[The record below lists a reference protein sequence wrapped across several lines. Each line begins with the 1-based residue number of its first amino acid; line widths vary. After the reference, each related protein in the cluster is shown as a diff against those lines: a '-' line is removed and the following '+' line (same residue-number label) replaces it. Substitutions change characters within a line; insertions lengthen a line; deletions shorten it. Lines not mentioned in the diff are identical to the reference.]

1 MPTLDHQG
9 RHQTTR
15 EKTLTMGNELS
26 TSEVEEDQE
35 ENTADIKPQVGIEVQ
50 NGPVTLQSSPVI
62 NTAPPNTQEN
72 SKAITQQENI
82 ITSSQKTIIISP
94 IANGTDAKPPVQPAK
109 SKFRLTISRPAPGLT
124 AFQPNGRENVKSEV
138 AVEPVLIQ
146 TQNNAPIT
154 AETNATKENV
164 GDGPNRAPPTVL
176 ATDDAYLSET
186 NTVEVESTPSKP
198 REISIF
204 QRLFKPEKKVQFEE
218 PAQAEVP
225 ENQEVVITLNQN
237 GGLQSVP
244 PSASLQIQNV
254 DKGNQ
259 AAVDGQ
265 SSEPAGVP
273 VGPETSTEAT
283 QTSPQPEIH
292 PVMSF
297 FKTLVNKPGPKSEEE
312 AKSDVEDKKKKE
324 NGGPRK
330 SSSKKE
336 KGKAATLQTP
346 EKEMKAQKKAESSKS
361 STLGRLFRP
370 KSKKDDVRTGGD
382 KVVVDE
388 PVVSVSANAEQSAPE
403 QIIQQDAKPSN
414 VPPQITAAA
423 DDGKGAKESPA
434 RSRLFWRKSFKGD
447 PPPNKIQ
454 ENGMEEMAAISVN
467 VAPEPALTLDTNP
480 PEVAVQPQEEEKAVK
495 EAPPRPLPFW
505 RKSFKVDPPPPKVQE
520 NVAVE
525 LPAVSVA
532 IEQPAPEQPAAP
544 ETIPAEGDKPSVD
557 SEKPL
562 KEATPRPVPFW
573 RKVAVEQP
581 VVSVSLNTE
590 KSVPAQIVAPDVQA
604 DAVIEPP
611 ENEKPV
617 KEVTSR
623 NVPFWRK
630 VGPSSFKVDPPP
642 PKAPENSPPEEPV
655 TIQLTETSS
664 AEPDSQSAK
673 ADSGAK
679 TSPVTEGKSQQGK
692 KADEG
697 KNSKPKI
704 MMFFK
709 QLSVMGDPNNG
720 TSEEVDGKLSPTLD
734 ITDGVE
740 VGKSE
745 KTVVTAVVEPPPA
758 PPLQKSKENS
768 KEKKASSEKLTK
780 QESRE
785 SPEAATSSQAQAI
798 EAAPVLNG
806 AESSKEGQMKRVEKR
821 QSLGSFFKAI
831 GPKRLCDAEV
841 QTDPVSILP
850 AEKAK

>member
-1 MPTLDHQG
+1 
-9 RHQTTR
+9 
-15 EKTLTMGNELS
+15 MGNELS

-35 ENTADIKPQVGIEVQ
+35 ESTADIEPQVGIEVQ

-62 NTAPPNTQEN
+62 NATPPNTREN
-72 SKAITQQENI
+72 SKATTQQENI
-82 ITSSQKTIIISP
+82 IASSQKTIIISP
-94 IANGTDAKPPVQPAK
+94 IANGTAAKPPAPPAK

-124 AFQPNGRENVKSEV
+124 AFQPNGPENGDVKSEV
-138 AVEPVLIQ
+138 GVEPVLIQ

-154 AETNATKENV
+154 AETNVTKENM
-164 GDGPNRAPPTVL
+164 GDGPNRVPPTVV
-176 ATDDAYLSET
+176 ATDDASLSET

-198 REISIF
+198 KEISIF
-204 QRLFKPEKKVQFEE
+204 QRLFKTEKKVQFEE

-225 ENQEVVITLNQN
+225 ENQEMVITVNQN

-259 AAVDGQ
+259 AAVDGR

-297 FKTLVNKPGPKSEEE
+297 FKTLVNKPGPKTEEE

-324 NGGPRK
+324 NGGLRK

-346 EKEMKAQKKAESSKS
+346 EKEMRAQKKAESSKS

-370 KSKKDDVRTGGD
+370 KLKKDEVQTGGD

-403 QIIQQDAKPSN
+403 QIIPQDAKPSN

-434 RSRLFWRKSFKGD
+434 RPRLFWRKSFKGD
-447 PPPNKIQ
+447 PPPIKIQ
-454 ENGMEEMAAISVN
+454 ENGMEEMTTISVN

-505 RKSFKVDPPPPKVQE
+505 RKSFKAEPPPPKVQE
-520 NVAVE
+520 NIAVE
-525 LPAVSVA
+525 LPAVSVG
-532 IEQPAPEQPAAP
+532 IEQPAPEQPAPKQLAPEQPAVP
-544 ETIPAEGDKPSVD
+544 ETISAEADKPSVD

-562 KEATPRPVPFW
+562 KEATPRSVPFW
-573 RKVAVEQP
+573 RKSFKGEPQPVKAQESVAVEQP

-604 DAVIEPP
+604 DVVIVPP

-630 VGPSSFKVDPPP
+630 SFKADPQP

-679 TSPVTEGKSQQGK
+679 ASPVTEGKSQQGK
-692 KADEG
+692 KPDEG

-709 QLSVMGDPNNG
+709 QL
-720 TSEEVDGKLSPTLD
+720 TLD

-758 PPLQKSKENS
+758 PPLQKTKENA

-785 SPEAATSSQAQAI
+785 STEAAASSQAQVI

>member
-1 MPTLDHQG
+1 
-9 RHQTTR
+9 
-15 EKTLTMGNELS
+15 MGNELS

-35 ENTADIKPQVGIEVQ
+35 ESTADIEPQVGIEVQ

-62 NTAPPNTQEN
+62 NATPPNTREN
-72 SKAITQQENI
+72 SKATTQQENI
-82 ITSSQKTIIISP
+82 IASSQKTIIISP
-94 IANGTDAKPPVQPAK
+94 IANGTAAKPPAPPAK

-124 AFQPNGRENVKSEV
+124 AFQPNGPENGDVKSEV
-138 AVEPVLIQ
+138 GVEPVLIQ

-154 AETNATKENV
+154 AETNVTKENV
-164 GDGPNRAPPTVL
+164 GDGPNRVPPTVV
-176 ATDDAYLSET
+176 ATDDASLSET

-198 REISIF
+198 KEISIF
-204 QRLFKPEKKVQFEE
+204 QRLFKTEKKVQFEE

-225 ENQEVVITLNQN
+225 ENQEMVITVNQN

-259 AAVDGQ
+259 AAVDGR

-297 FKTLVNKPGPKSEEE
+297 FKTLVNKPGPKTEEE
-312 AKSDVEDKKKKE
+312 AKSDVEDK
-324 NGGPRK
+324 
-330 SSSKKE
+330 
-336 KGKAATLQTP
+336 
-346 EKEMKAQKKAESSKS
+346 
-361 STLGRLFRP
+361 
-370 KSKKDDVRTGGD
+370 SKKDEVQTGGD

-388 PVVSVSANAEQSAPE
+388 PVVSVSANTEQSAPE
-403 QIIQQDAKPSN
+403 QIIPQDAKPSN

-434 RSRLFWRKSFKGD
+434 RPRLFWRKSFKGD
-447 PPPNKIQ
+447 PPPIKIQ
-454 ENGMEEMAAISVN
+454 ENGMEEMTTISVN

-505 RKSFKVDPPPPKVQE
+505 RKSFKAEPPPPKVQE
-520 NVAVE
+520 NIAVE
-525 LPAVSVA
+525 LPAVSVG
-532 IEQPAPEQPAAP
+532 IEQPAPEQPAPKQLAPEQPAVP
-544 ETIPAEGDKPSVD
+544 ETISAEADKPSVD

-562 KEATPRPVPFW
+562 KEATPRSVPFW
-573 RKVAVEQP
+573 RKSFKGEPQPVKAQESVAVEQP

-604 DAVIEPP
+604 DVVIVPP

-630 VGPSSFKVDPPP
+630 SFKADPQP

-679 TSPVTEGKSQQGK
+679 ASPVTEGKSQQGK
-692 KADEG
+692 KPDEG

-758 PPLQKSKENS
+758 PPLQKTKENA

-785 SPEAATSSQAQAI
+785 STEAAASSQAQVI

>member
-312 AKSDVEDKKKKE
+312 AKSDVEDK
-324 NGGPRK
+324 
-330 SSSKKE
+330 
-336 KGKAATLQTP
+336 
-346 EKEMKAQKKAESSKS
+346 
-361 STLGRLFRP
+361 
-370 KSKKDDVRTGGD
+370 SKKDDVRTGGD
-382 KVVVDE
+382 K
-388 PVVSVSANAEQSAPE
+388 
-403 QIIQQDAKPSN
+403 
-414 VPPQITAAA
+414 ITAAA

-573 RKVAVEQP
+573 RKSFKGEPQPVKAQESVAVEQP

>member
-1 MPTLDHQG
+1 
-9 RHQTTR
+9 
-15 EKTLTMGNELS
+15 MGNELS

-35 ENTADIKPQVGIEVQ
+35 ESTADIEPQVGIEVQ

-62 NTAPPNTQEN
+62 NATPPNTREN
-72 SKAITQQENI
+72 SKATTQQENI
-82 ITSSQKTIIISP
+82 IASSQKTIIISP
-94 IANGTDAKPPVQPAK
+94 IANGTAAKPPAPPAK

-124 AFQPNGRENVKSEV
+124 AFQPNGPENGDVKSEV
-138 AVEPVLIQ
+138 GVEPVLIQ

-154 AETNATKENV
+154 AETNVTKENV
-164 GDGPNRAPPTVL
+164 GDGPNRVPPTVV
-176 ATDDAYLSET
+176 ATDDASLSET

-198 REISIF
+198 KEISIF
-204 QRLFKPEKKVQFEE
+204 QRLFKTEKKVQFEE

-225 ENQEVVITLNQN
+225 ENQEMVITVNQN

-259 AAVDGQ
+259 AAVDGR

-297 FKTLVNKPGPKSEEE
+297 FKTLVNKPGPKTEEE
-312 AKSDVEDKKKKE
+312 AKSDVEDK
-324 NGGPRK
+324 
-330 SSSKKE
+330 
-336 KGKAATLQTP
+336 
-346 EKEMKAQKKAESSKS
+346 
-361 STLGRLFRP
+361 
-370 KSKKDDVRTGGD
+370 SKKDEVQTGGD

-388 PVVSVSANAEQSAPE
+388 PVVSVSANTEQSAPE
-403 QIIQQDAKPSN
+403 QIIPQDAKPSN

-434 RSRLFWRKSFKGD
+434 RPRLFWRKSFKGD
-447 PPPNKIQ
+447 PPPIKIQ
-454 ENGMEEMAAISVN
+454 ENGMEEMTTISVN

-495 EAPPRPLPFW
+495 EAPLRPLPFW
-505 RKSFKVDPPPPKVQE
+505 RKSFKAEPPPPKVQE
-520 NVAVE
+520 NIAVE
-525 LPAVSVA
+525 LPAVSVG
-532 IEQPAPEQPAAP
+532 IEQPAPEQPAPKQLAPEQPAVP
-544 ETIPAEGDKPSVD
+544 ETISAEADKPSVD

-562 KEATPRPVPFW
+562 KEATPRSVPFW
-573 RKVAVEQP
+573 RKSFKGEPQPVKAQESVAVEQP

-604 DAVIEPP
+604 DVVIAPP

-630 VGPSSFKVDPPP
+630 SFKADPQP

-679 TSPVTEGKSQQGK
+679 ASPVTEGKSQQGK
-692 KADEG
+692 KPDEG

-758 PPLQKSKENS
+758 PPLQKTKENA

-785 SPEAATSSQAQAI
+785 STEAAASSQAQVI

>member
-1 MPTLDHQG
+1 
-9 RHQTTR
+9 
-15 EKTLTMGNELS
+15 MGNELS

-35 ENTADIKPQVGIEVQ
+35 ESTADIEPQVGIEVQ

-62 NTAPPNTQEN
+62 NATPPNTREN
-72 SKAITQQENI
+72 SKATTQQENI
-82 ITSSQKTIIISP
+82 IASSQKTIIISP
-94 IANGTDAKPPVQPAK
+94 IANGTAAKPPAPPAK

-124 AFQPNGRENVKSEV
+124 AFQPNGPENGDVKSEV
-138 AVEPVLIQ
+138 GVEPVLIQ

-154 AETNATKENV
+154 AETNVTKENM
-164 GDGPNRAPPTVL
+164 GDGPNRVPPTVV
-176 ATDDAYLSET
+176 ATDDASLSET

-198 REISIF
+198 KEISIF
-204 QRLFKPEKKVQFEE
+204 QRLFKTEKKVQFEE

-225 ENQEVVITLNQN
+225 ENQEMVITVNQN

-259 AAVDGQ
+259 AAVDGR

-297 FKTLVNKPGPKSEEE
+297 FKTLVNKPGPKTEEE
-312 AKSDVEDKKKKE
+312 AKSDVEDK
-324 NGGPRK
+324 
-330 SSSKKE
+330 
-336 KGKAATLQTP
+336 L
-346 EKEMKAQKKAESSKS
+346 
-361 STLGRLFRP
+361 
-370 KSKKDDVRTGGD
+370 KKDEVQTGGD
-382 KVVVDE
+382 K
-388 PVVSVSANAEQSAPE
+388 
-403 QIIQQDAKPSN
+403 
-414 VPPQITAAA
+414 ITAAA

-434 RSRLFWRKSFKGD
+434 RPRLFWRKSFKGD
-447 PPPNKIQ
+447 PPPIKIQ
-454 ENGMEEMAAISVN
+454 ENGMEEMTTISVN

-505 RKSFKVDPPPPKVQE
+505 RKSFKAEPPPPKVQE
-520 NVAVE
+520 NIAVE
-525 LPAVSVA
+525 LPAVSVG
-532 IEQPAPEQPAAP
+532 IEQPAPEQPAPKQLAPEQPAVP
-544 ETIPAEGDKPSVD
+544 ETISAEADKPSVD

-562 KEATPRPVPFW
+562 KEATPRSVPFW
-573 RKVAVEQP
+573 RKSFKGEPQPVKAQESVAVEQP

-604 DAVIEPP
+604 DVVIVPP

-630 VGPSSFKVDPPP
+630 SFKADPQP

-679 TSPVTEGKSQQGK
+679 ASPVTEGKSQQGK
-692 KADEG
+692 KPDEG

-758 PPLQKSKENS
+758 PPLQKTKENA

-785 SPEAATSSQAQAI
+785 STEAAASSQAQVI

>member
-1 MPTLDHQG
+1 
-9 RHQTTR
+9 
-15 EKTLTMGNELS
+15 MGNELS

-35 ENTADIKPQVGIEVQ
+35 ESTADIEPQVGIEVQ

-62 NTAPPNTQEN
+62 NATPPNTREN
-72 SKAITQQENI
+72 SKATTQQENI
-82 ITSSQKTIIISP
+82 IASSQKTIIISP
-94 IANGTDAKPPVQPAK
+94 IANGTAAKPPAPPAK

-124 AFQPNGRENVKSEV
+124 AFQPNGPENGDVKSEV
-138 AVEPVLIQ
+138 GVEPVLIQ

-154 AETNATKENV
+154 AETNVTKENM
-164 GDGPNRAPPTVL
+164 GDGPNRVPPTVV
-176 ATDDAYLSET
+176 ATDDASLSET

-198 REISIF
+198 KEISIF
-204 QRLFKPEKKVQFEE
+204 QRLFKTEKKVQFEE

-225 ENQEVVITLNQN
+225 ENQEMVITVNQN

-259 AAVDGQ
+259 AAVDGR

-297 FKTLVNKPGPKSEEE
+297 FKTLVNKPGPKTEEE
-312 AKSDVEDKKKKE
+312 AKSDVEDK
-324 NGGPRK
+324 
-330 SSSKKE
+330 
-336 KGKAATLQTP
+336 L
-346 EKEMKAQKKAESSKS
+346 
-361 STLGRLFRP
+361 
-370 KSKKDDVRTGGD
+370 KKDEVQTGGD
-382 KVVVDE
+382 K
-388 PVVSVSANAEQSAPE
+388 
-403 QIIQQDAKPSN
+403 
-414 VPPQITAAA
+414 ITAAA

-434 RSRLFWRKSFKGD
+434 RPRLFWRK
-447 PPPNKIQ
+447 
-454 ENGMEEMAAISVN
+454 GMEEMTTISVN

-505 RKSFKVDPPPPKVQE
+505 RKSFKAEPPPPKVQE
-520 NVAVE
+520 NIAVE
-525 LPAVSVA
+525 LPAVSVG
-532 IEQPAPEQPAAP
+532 IEQPAPEQPAPKQLAPEQPAVP
-544 ETIPAEGDKPSVD
+544 ETISAEADKPSVD

-562 KEATPRPVPFW
+562 KEATPRSVPFW
-573 RKVAVEQP
+573 RKSFKGEPQPVKAQESVAVEQP

-604 DAVIEPP
+604 DVVIVPP

-630 VGPSSFKVDPPP
+630 SFKADPQP

-679 TSPVTEGKSQQGK
+679 ASPVTEGKSQQGK
-692 KADEG
+692 KPDEG

-758 PPLQKSKENS
+758 PPLQKTKENA

-785 SPEAATSSQAQAI
+785 STEAAASSQAQVI

>member
-1 MPTLDHQG
+1 
-9 RHQTTR
+9 
-15 EKTLTMGNELS
+15 MGNELS

-35 ENTADIKPQVGIEVQ
+35 ESTADIEPQVGIEVQ

-62 NTAPPNTQEN
+62 NATPPNTREN
-72 SKAITQQENI
+72 SKATTQQENI
-82 ITSSQKTIIISP
+82 IASSQKTIIISP
-94 IANGTDAKPPVQPAK
+94 IANGTAAKPPAPPAK

-124 AFQPNGRENVKSEV
+124 AFQPNGPENGDVKSEV
-138 AVEPVLIQ
+138 GVEPVLIQ

-154 AETNATKENV
+154 AETNVTKENM
-164 GDGPNRAPPTVL
+164 GDGPNRVPPTVV
-176 ATDDAYLSET
+176 ATDDASLSET

-198 REISIF
+198 KEISIF
-204 QRLFKPEKKVQFEE
+204 QRLFKTEKKVQFEE

-225 ENQEVVITLNQN
+225 ENQEMVITVNQN

-259 AAVDGQ
+259 AAVDGR

-297 FKTLVNKPGPKSEEE
+297 FKTLVNKPGPKTEEE
-312 AKSDVEDKKKKE
+312 AKSDVEDK
-324 NGGPRK
+324 
-330 SSSKKE
+330 
-336 KGKAATLQTP
+336 L
-346 EKEMKAQKKAESSKS
+346 
-361 STLGRLFRP
+361 
-370 KSKKDDVRTGGD
+370 KKDEVQTGGD

-403 QIIQQDAKPSN
+403 QIIPQDAKPSN

-423 DDGKGAKESPA
+423 DDGKGAKESPT
-434 RSRLFWRKSFKGD
+434 RPRLFWRKSFKGD
-447 PPPNKIQ
+447 PPPIKIQ
-454 ENGMEEMAAISVN
+454 ENGMEEMTTISVN

-505 RKSFKVDPPPPKVQE
+505 RKSFKAEPPPPKVQE
-520 NVAVE
+520 NIAVE
-525 LPAVSVA
+525 LPAVSVG
-532 IEQPAPEQPAAP
+532 IEQPAPEQPAPKQLAPEQPAVP
-544 ETIPAEGDKPSVD
+544 ETISAEADKPSVD

-562 KEATPRPVPFW
+562 KEATPRSVPFW
-573 RKVAVEQP
+573 RKSFKGEPQPVKAQESVAVEQP

-604 DAVIEPP
+604 DVVIVPP

-630 VGPSSFKVDPPP
+630 SFKADPQP

-679 TSPVTEGKSQQGK
+679 ASPVTEGKSQQGK
-692 KADEG
+692 KPDEG

-758 PPLQKSKENS
+758 PPLQKTKENA

-785 SPEAATSSQAQAI
+785 STEAAASSQAQVI

>member
-1 MPTLDHQG
+1 
-9 RHQTTR
+9 
-15 EKTLTMGNELS
+15 MGNELS

-35 ENTADIKPQVGIEVQ
+35 ESTADIEPQVGIEVQ

-62 NTAPPNTQEN
+62 NATPPNTREN
-72 SKAITQQENI
+72 SKATTQQENI
-82 ITSSQKTIIISP
+82 IASSQKTIIISP
-94 IANGTDAKPPVQPAK
+94 IANGTAAKPPAPPAK

-124 AFQPNGRENVKSEV
+124 AFQPNGPENGDVKSEV
-138 AVEPVLIQ
+138 GVEPVLIQ

-154 AETNATKENV
+154 AETNVTKENM
-164 GDGPNRAPPTVL
+164 GDGPNRVPPTVV
-176 ATDDAYLSET
+176 ATDDASLSET

-198 REISIF
+198 KEISIF
-204 QRLFKPEKKVQFEE
+204 QRLFKTEKKVQFEE

-225 ENQEVVITLNQN
+225 ENQEMVITVNQN

-259 AAVDGQ
+259 AAVDGR

-297 FKTLVNKPGPKSEEE
+297 FKTLVNKPGPKTEEE

-324 NGGPRK
+324 NGGLRK

-346 EKEMKAQKKAESSKS
+346 EKEMRAQKKAESSKS

-370 KSKKDDVRTGGD
+370 KLKKDEVQTGGD
-382 KVVVDE
+382 K
-388 PVVSVSANAEQSAPE
+388 
-403 QIIQQDAKPSN
+403 
-414 VPPQITAAA
+414 ITAAA

-434 RSRLFWRKSFKGD
+434 RPRLFWRK
-447 PPPNKIQ
+447 
-454 ENGMEEMAAISVN
+454 GMEEMTTISVN

-505 RKSFKVDPPPPKVQE
+505 RKSFKAEPPPPKVQE
-520 NVAVE
+520 NIAVE
-525 LPAVSVA
+525 LPAVSVG
-532 IEQPAPEQPAAP
+532 IEQPAPEQPAPKQLAPEQPAVP
-544 ETIPAEGDKPSVD
+544 ETISAEADKPSVD

-562 KEATPRPVPFW
+562 KEATPRSVPFW
-573 RKVAVEQP
+573 RKSFKGEPQPVKAQESVAVEQP

-604 DAVIEPP
+604 DVVIVPP

-630 VGPSSFKVDPPP
+630 SFKADPQP

-679 TSPVTEGKSQQGK
+679 ASPVTEGKSQQGK
-692 KADEG
+692 KPDEG

-758 PPLQKSKENS
+758 PPLQKTKENA

-785 SPEAATSSQAQAI
+785 STEAAASSQAQVI